1 MPGAPV
7 LAALL
12 SGMVFGLSAGLAPGP
27 LLTLVIAQT
36 LRHNVGEGI
45 RAALAPLVS
54 DAPIILLAYLVLSR
68 LASLDA
74 VMGSI
79 ALVGGGYVL
88 FLAYETI
95 MTAPLPLDAA
105 GGQPRSIVKGVLVNL
120 FNPHPYLFWGT
131 VGVPL
136 MLKWQQLH
144 PAAAWVFLAAFY
156 GLLVGAKIA
165 VAVIV
170 GRLKSVLRGTWYLTV
185 MRLLGILLAVFALL
199 LLWDAVRHFRQ
210 LDVNSWL
217 DRFAWVRR
225 HEALLGWLFALS
237 IVTFLGS
244 LVAVPWLVARLP
256 ADYFLHT
263 KRHKVPWTDHH
274 PVVRVTLLI
283 VKNAVGYVFILAG
296 LAMLVLPGQG
306 LLTIVIG
313 IVLLDFPGKYRLE
326 RWLIRRRYVLRP
338 INWLRLRAGRRPL
351 EVIDE
356 PRGPSA
362 SRPSGTVSGK

>member
-1 MPGAPV
+1 M

-12 SGMVFGLSAGLAPGP
+12 SGIVFGLSAGLAPGP

-45 RAALAPLVS
+45 RAALAPLIS

-68 LASLDA
+68 LSSLDA
-74 VMGSI
+74 VMGGI

-95 MTAPLPLDAA
+95 MTARVPLDAA

-120 FNPHPYLFWGT
+120 LNPHPYLFWGT
-131 VGVPL
+131 VGAPL
-136 MLKWQQLH
+136 MLKWQQSH
-144 PAAAWVFLAAFY
+144 PAAPCVFLAAFY

-165 VAVIV
+165 VAIVV
-170 GRLKSVLRGTWYLTV
+170 GRLKHALRGNWYLVV
-185 MRLLGILLAVFALL
+185 MRLLGVLLAVFALL

-210 LDVNSWL
+210 LDVDSML
-217 DRFAWVRR
+217 ERFAWMRR
-225 HEALLGWLFALS
+225 HEVLLGWLFASS
-237 IVTFLGS
+237 IVTFIGS
-244 LVAVPWLVARLP
+244 LVAVPWLVVRLP
-256 ADYFLHT
+256 ADYFSYA
-263 KRHKVPWTDHH
+263 KRHKIPWADHH
-274 PVVRVTLLI
+274 PVVRVTLLT
-283 VKNAVGYVFILAG
+283 VKNAVGYIFILAG

-338 INWLRLRAGRRPL
+338 INWLRQRAGRRPL
-351 EVIDE
+351 EVC
-356 PRGPSA
+356 
-362 SRPSGTVSGK
+362 